1 MIDGNRTSFYKWG
14 NRAGD
19 IESWTMIINVFYC
32 RKVHESLCG
41 RLPLMK
47 LDREIN
53 NETLM
58 RLSLVKTLLTL
69 FFKYLESHYARL

>member
-1 MIDGNRTSFYKWG
+1 MIDGNRKSLYKWV
-14 NRAGD
+14 NCAGD
-19 IESWTMIINVFYC
+19 IESWTIIIIVFYR

-41 RLPLMK
+41 GLPLMK
-47 LDREIN
+47 LDKEIN

-69 FFKYLESHYARL
+69 FFKYLELHCAGL